1 MTPAAPPLHPP
12 LKHDAGK
19 ARWDLLPLGPVAA
32 VVAVLSFG
40 AKKYAPNGWV
50 AVAEG
55 PDGADRYYAAVLRH
69 LVAWRRGEATDPESG
84 LPHLAH
90 AACGVLFLL
99 WLGGER

>member
-1 MTPAAPPLHPP
+1 
-12 LKHDAGK
+12 
-19 ARWDLLPLGPVAA
+19 VAV

-40 AKKYAPNGWV
+40 STKYTPNGWQR
-50 AVAEG
+50 EE
-55 PDGADRYYAAVLRH
+55 DGAADRYYAAVLRH

-90 AACGVLFLL
+90 AACGLLFLL